1 MSRKKGKSL
10 TSRTSSGKLLK
21 NYLAQTNQSLVL
33 VLSQQFVNSLNR
45 EYEDE
50 LNYTFLFNEQ
60 RIEVS
65 KSKRF
70 WSGEVS
76 DFCEN
81 ASND

>member
-33 VLSQQFVNSLNR
+33 VLTQQFVNSLNR

-50 LNYTFLFNEQ
+50 LNYTFLLMNKESRLAKKIFE
-60 RIEVS
+60 
-65 KSKRF
+65 F
-70 WSGEVS
+70 
-76 DFCEN
+76 
-81 ASND
+81 